1 MPRPKSEDEKQL
13 LREVLLEKTGLD
25 PEWTRDEKHNH
36 FGWLRLDDPRQ
47 LPAAAA
53 ALAAAGARLATISAY
68 AENRRD
74 PARSLMMLYHFS
86 LGGTLLNVQ
95 ARLYRVL
102 EESPSV
108 APETGATDE
117 KAASP
122 APRVEVLAVPSITPW
137 FFNAAWPERECYEMY
152 KVEITGL
159 EIPDKEVEARYGKP
173 KPAKMR
179 RLFLDESIEVGVMTS
194 LLPFSA
200 LVNGATTKDLWERV
214 TQRAGGPDND

>member
-1 MPRPKSEDEKQL
+1 MPNLEEKPMPRPKSEDEKQL

-25 PEWTRDEKHNH
+25 PAWTRDEKHNY
-36 FGWLRLDDPRQ
+36 FGWLRLDDPCQ

-95 ARLYRVL
+95 ARLYRL
-102 EESPSV
+102 LGDQ
-108 APETGATDE
+108 A
-117 KAASP
+117 
-122 APRVEVLAVPSITPW
+122 EVLAVPSITPW

-159 EIPDKEVEARYGKP
+159 EIPDKEVEAKYGKP
-173 KPAKMR
+173 KPARMR
-179 RLFLDESIEVGVMTS
+179 RLFLDESIEAGVMTS
-194 LLPFSA
+194 LIPFSA